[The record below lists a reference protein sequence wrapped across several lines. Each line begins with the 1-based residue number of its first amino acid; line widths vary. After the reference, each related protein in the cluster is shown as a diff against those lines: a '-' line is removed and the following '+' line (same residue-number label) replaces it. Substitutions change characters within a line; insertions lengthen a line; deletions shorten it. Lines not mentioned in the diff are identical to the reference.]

1 MEEKRL
7 RSGFTTGAC
16 ATAAARA
23 AAVFLLSGTL
33 PERVEVILPEGQH
46 AVWKSEYENE
56 EPCRGYLRVQKDA
69 GDDPDVT
76 HGSWV
81 YARVTILTEAEL
93 EKKRQT
99 GSGYWLEE
107 YPEVYLDG
115 GIGIGIVTKPGLSC
129 PVGHYAINPV
139 PRKMILSAV
148 EEERDRLG
156 FRGCLGIQIAIPSGV
171 ELAKKTFNPKL
182 GIQGGISVLGTM
194 GIVKPMSE
202 EALLATIRLDI
213 HMKTVAN
220 EKILLMAPGNYG
232 ETFLRE
238 AMGIPMGEA
247 VLCSNFV
254 ADSMQMLREENVREL
269 LFVSHIG
276 KLIKV
281 SAGIPN
287 THSKYGDG
295 RMEEMARL
303 TALRLGERAKQE
315 EQVKQEQ
322 KAELE
327 ERERQ
332 KDQKSQEDQ
341 EGQKRQGEPEENRA
355 LLEQILASNTTDE
368 ALEHMNQARAGLAE
382 QILMDSAESAKAHL
396 ERWAGGNLHA
406 EVVTFSSAL
415 GITGKS
421 RGADA
426 MFERWQS
433 QNVET

>member
-23 AAVFLLSGTL
+23 AAVFLLRGTL
-33 PERVEVILPEGQH
+33 PERVEVILPEGQS
-46 AVWKSEYENE
+46 AVWKPEYESE
-56 EPCRGYLRVQKDA
+56 QPCQGYLRVQKDA

-81 YARVTILTEAEL
+81 YARVTILTEVEL
-93 EKKRQT
+93 ETKRQT

-115 GIGIGIVTKPGLSC
+115 GIGIGIATKPGLSC

-148 EEERDRLG
+148 DAERDRLG

-182 GIQGGISVLGTM
+182 GIQGGISVLGTT

-220 EKILLMAPGNYG
+220 ENVLLMAPGNYG

-238 AMGIPMGEA
+238 AMGIPVGEA

-287 THSKYGDG
+287 THSKYGDR

-303 TALRLGERAKQE
+303 TALRLGEQEKQE
-315 EQVKQEQ
+315 EQ
-322 KAELE
+322 
-327 ERERQ
+327 
-332 KDQKSQEDQ
+332 
-341 EGQKRQGEPEENRA
+341 ENQD
-355 LLEQILASNTTDE
+355 LLDRILGANTTDE
-368 ALEHMNQARAGLAE
+368 ALEHMNQARVGLAE
-382 QILMDSAESAKAHL
+382 QILTDSAESAKIHL
-396 ERWAGGNLHA
+396 ERWAGGTLHV

-421 RGADA
+421 SGADA
-426 MFERWQS
+426 MFRKWKIQNPQS
-433 QNVET
+433 

>member
-23 AAVFLLSGTL
+23 AAVFLLRGTL
-33 PERVEVILPEGQH
+33 PERVEVILPEGQS
-46 AVWKSEYENE
+46 AVWKPEYESE
-56 EPCRGYLRVQKDA
+56 QPCQGYLRVQKDA

-93 EKKRQT
+93 ETKRQT

-115 GIGIGIVTKPGLSC
+115 GIGIGIATKPGLSC

-148 EEERDRLG
+148 DAERDRLG

-182 GIQGGISVLGTM
+182 GIQGGISVLGTT

-220 EKILLMAPGNYG
+220 ENVLLMAPGNYG

-254 ADSMQMLREENVREL
+254 ADSMQMLREENVSEL

-287 THSKYGDG
+287 THSKYGDR

-303 TALRLGERAKQE
+303 TALRLGEQEKQE
-315 EQVKQEQ
+315 EQ
-322 KAELE
+322 
-327 ERERQ
+327 
-332 KDQKSQEDQ
+332 
-341 EGQKRQGEPEENRA
+341 ENQD
-355 LLEQILASNTTDE
+355 LLDRILGANTTDE
-368 ALEHMNQARAGLAE
+368 ALEHMNQARVGLAE
-382 QILMDSAESAKAHL
+382 QILTDSAESAKIHL
-396 ERWAGGNLHA
+396 ERWAGGTLHA

-421 RGADA
+421 SGADA
-426 MFERWQS
+426 MFRKWKIQKPQS
-433 QNVET
+433 

>member
-23 AAVFLLSGTL
+23 AAVFLLRGTL
-33 PERVEVILPEGQH
+33 PERVEVILPEGQS
-46 AVWKSEYENE
+46 AVWKPEYESE
-56 EPCRGYLRVQKDA
+56 EPCQGYLRVQKDA

-81 YARVTILTEAEL
+81 YACVTILTEAEL
-93 EKKRQT
+93 ETKRQT

-115 GIGIGIVTKPGLSC
+115 GIGIGIATKPGLSC

-148 EEERDRLG
+148 DAERDRLG

-182 GIQGGISVLGTM
+182 GIQGGISVLGTT

-220 EKILLMAPGNYG
+220 ENVLLMAPGNYG

-281 SAGIPN
+281 SAGIPD
-287 THSKYGDG
+287 THSKYGDR

-303 TALRLGERAKQE
+303 TALRLGEQEKQE
-315 EQVKQEQ
+315 EQ
-322 KAELE
+322 
-327 ERERQ
+327 
-332 KDQKSQEDQ
+332 
-341 EGQKRQGEPEENRA
+341 ENQD
-355 LLEQILASNTTDE
+355 LLDRILGSNTTDE
-368 ALEHMNQARAGLAE
+368 ALEHMNQARVGLAE
-382 QILMDSAESAKAHL
+382 QILTDSAESAKIHL
-396 ERWAGGNLHA
+396 ERWAGGTLHA

-421 RGADA
+421 SGADA
-426 MFERWQS
+426 MFRKWKIQKPQS
-433 QNVET
+433 

>member
-23 AAVFLLSGTL
+23 AAVFLLRGTL
-33 PERVEVILPEGQH
+33 PERVEVILPEGQS
-46 AVWKSEYENE
+46 AVWKPEYESE
-56 EPCRGYLRVQKDA
+56 QPCQGYLRVQKDA

-93 EKKRQT
+93 ETKRHT

-115 GIGIGIVTKPGLSC
+115 GIGIGIATKPGLSC

-148 EEERDRLG
+148 DAERDRLG
-156 FRGCLGIQIAIPSGV
+156 FRGYLGIQIAIPSGV

-182 GIQGGISVLGTM
+182 GIQGGISVLGTT

-220 EKILLMAPGNYG
+220 ENVLLMAPGNYG

-238 AMGIPMGEA
+238 AMGIPVGEA

-287 THSKYGDG
+287 THSKYGDR

-303 TALRLGERAKQE
+303 TALRLGEQEKQE
-315 EQVKQEQ
+315 EQ
-322 KAELE
+322 
-327 ERERQ
+327 
-332 KDQKSQEDQ
+332 
-341 EGQKRQGEPEENRA
+341 ENQD
-355 LLEQILASNTTDE
+355 LLDRILGANTTDE
-368 ALEHMNQARAGLAE
+368 ALEHMNQARVGLAE
-382 QILMDSAESAKAHL
+382 QILTDSAESAKIHL
-396 ERWAGGNLHA
+396 ERWAGGTLHV

-421 RGADA
+421 SGADA
-426 MFERWQS
+426 MFRKWKIQNPQS
-433 QNVET
+433 

>member
-23 AAVFLLSGTL
+23 AAVFLLRGTL
-33 PERVEVILPEGQH
+33 PERVEVILPEGQS
-46 AVWKSEYENE
+46 AVWKPEYESE
-56 EPCRGYLRVQKDA
+56 QPCQGYLRVQKDA

-93 EKKRQT
+93 ETKRQT

-115 GIGIGIVTKPGLSC
+115 GIGIGIATKPGLSC

-148 EEERDRLG
+148 DAERDRLG
-156 FRGCLGIQIAIPSGV
+156 FRGYLGIQIAIPSGV

-182 GIQGGISVLGTM
+182 GIQGGISVLGTT

-220 EKILLMAPGNYG
+220 ENVLLMAPGNYG

-238 AMGIPMGEA
+238 AMGIPVGEA

-287 THSKYGDG
+287 THSKYGDR

-303 TALRLGERAKQE
+303 TALRLGEQEKQE
-315 EQVKQEQ
+315 EQ
-322 KAELE
+322 
-327 ERERQ
+327 
-332 KDQKSQEDQ
+332 
-341 EGQKRQGEPEENRA
+341 ENQD
-355 LLEQILASNTTDE
+355 LLDRILGANTTDE
-368 ALEHMNQARAGLAE
+368 ALEHMNQARVGLAE
-382 QILMDSAESAKAHL
+382 QILTDSAESAKIHL
-396 ERWAGGNLHA
+396 ERWAGGTLHV

-421 RGADA
+421 SGADA
-426 MFERWQS
+426 MFRKWKIQNPQS
-433 QNVET
+433 

>member
-23 AAVFLLSGTL
+23 AAVFLLRGTL
-33 PERVEVILPEGQH
+33 PERVEVILPEGQS
-46 AVWKSEYENE
+46 AVWKPEYESE
-56 EPCRGYLRVQKDA
+56 EPCQGYLRVQKDA

-81 YARVTILTEAEL
+81 YACVTILTEAEL
-93 EKKRQT
+93 ETKRQT

-115 GIGIGIVTKPGLSC
+115 GIGIGIATKPGLSC

-148 EEERDRLG
+148 DAERDRLG

-182 GIQGGISVLGTM
+182 GIQGGISVLGTT

-220 EKILLMAPGNYG
+220 ENVLLMAPGNYG

-287 THSKYGDG
+287 THSKYGDR

-303 TALRLGERAKQE
+303 TALRLGEQEKQE
-315 EQVKQEQ
+315 EQ
-322 KAELE
+322 
-327 ERERQ
+327 
-332 KDQKSQEDQ
+332 
-341 EGQKRQGEPEENRA
+341 ENQD
-355 LLEQILASNTTDE
+355 LLDRILGSNTTDE
-368 ALEHMNQARAGLAE
+368 ALEHMNQARVGLAE
-382 QILMDSAESAKAHL
+382 QILTDSAESAKIHL
-396 ERWAGGNLHA
+396 ERWAGGTLHA

-421 RGADA
+421 SGADA
-426 MFERWQS
+426 MFRKWKIQKPQS
-433 QNVET
+433 

>member
-16 ATAAARA
+16 ATAAAKA
-23 AAVFLLSGTL
+23 AVVFLLSGKL
-33 PERVEVILPEGQH
+33 PEQVEIRLPEGQR
-46 AVWKSEYENE
+46 AAWKPEYQNE
-56 EPCRGYLRVQKDA
+56 GVCRGFVRVQKDA

-81 YARVTILTEAEL
+81 YARAEIFTENQL
-93 EKKRQT
+93 EKARKT
-99 GSGYWLEE
+99 GRGYWLEE
-107 YPEVYLDG
+107 YPELYLDG
-115 GIGIGIVTKPGLSC
+115 GIGIGIATKPGLSC

-139 PRKMILSAV
+139 PRKMILSTAG
-148 EEERDRLG
+148 EECDHRA
-156 FRGCLGIQIAIPSGV
+156 FRGCVKIQIAIPSGV
-171 ELAKKTFNPKL
+171 ELAQKTFNPKL
-182 GIQGGISVLGTM
+182 GIQGGISVLGTT

-213 HMKTVAN
+213 HMKIV
-220 EKILLMAPGNYG
+220 EKKKILLMAPGNYG

-254 ADSMQMLREENVREL
+254 ADSMKMLREEKVRDL
-269 LFVSHIG
+269 FFVSHIG

-303 TALRLGERAKQE
+303 TREHFDREMEHTADPMTGPMSLTT
-315 EQVKQEQ
+315 EQIE
-322 KAELE
+322 
-327 ERERQ
+327 
-332 KDQKSQEDQ
+332 
-341 EGQKRQGEPEENRA
+341 A
-355 LLEQILASNTTDE
+355 LLADILASNTTDE
-368 ALEHMNQARAGLAE
+368 ALEYLNGAESGLAE
-382 QILMDSAESAKAHL
+382 QVLAATAESAKVHL
-396 ERWAGGNLHA
+396 EDWAGGTIHA

-415 GITGKS
+415 GITGES
-421 RGADA
+421 RGAKA
-426 MFERWQS
+426 MFEKMRQADGLLVS
-433 QNVET
+433 EQ

>member
-23 AAVFLLSGTL
+23 AAVFLLRGTL
-33 PERVEVILPEGQH
+33 PERVEVILPEGQS
-46 AVWKSEYENE
+46 AVWKPEYESE
-56 EPCRGYLRVQKDA
+56 EPCQGYLRVQKDA

-81 YARVTILTEAEL
+81 YACVTILTEAEL
-93 EKKRQT
+93 ETKRQT

-148 EEERDRLG
+148 DAERDRLG

-182 GIQGGISVLGTM
+182 GIQGGISVLGTT

-220 EKILLMAPGNYG
+220 ENVLLMAPGNYG

-281 SAGIPN
+281 SAGIPD
-287 THSKYGDG
+287 THSKYGDR

-303 TALRLGERAKQE
+303 TALRLGEQEKQE
-315 EQVKQEQ
+315 EQ
-322 KAELE
+322 
-327 ERERQ
+327 
-332 KDQKSQEDQ
+332 
-341 EGQKRQGEPEENRA
+341 ENQD
-355 LLEQILASNTTDE
+355 LLDRILGSNTTDE
-368 ALEHMNQARAGLAE
+368 ALEHMNQARVGLAE
-382 QILMDSAESAKAHL
+382 QILTDSAESAKIHL
-396 ERWAGGNLHA
+396 ERWAGGTLHA

-421 RGADA
+421 SGADA
-426 MFERWQS
+426 MFRKWKIQKP
-433 QNVET
+433 

>member
-23 AAVFLLSGTL
+23 AAVFLLRGTL
-33 PERVEVILPEGQH
+33 PERVEVILPEGQS
-46 AVWKSEYENE
+46 AVWKPEYESE
-56 EPCRGYLRVQKDA
+56 EPCQGYLRVQKDA

-81 YARVTILTEAEL
+81 YACVTILTEAEL
-93 EKKRQT
+93 ETKRQT

-115 GIGIGIVTKPGLSC
+115 GIGIGIATKPGLSC

-148 EEERDRLG
+148 DAERDRLG

-182 GIQGGISVLGTM
+182 GIQGGISVLGTT

-220 EKILLMAPGNYG
+220 ENVLLMAPGNYG

-281 SAGIPN
+281 SAGIPD
-287 THSKYGDG
+287 THSKYGDR

-303 TALRLGERAKQE
+303 TALRLGEQEKQE
-315 EQVKQEQ
+315 EQ
-322 KAELE
+322 
-327 ERERQ
+327 
-332 KDQKSQEDQ
+332 
-341 EGQKRQGEPEENRA
+341 ENQD
-355 LLEQILASNTTDE
+355 LLDRILGSNTTDE
-368 ALEHMNQARAGLAE
+368 ALEHMNQARVGLAE
-382 QILMDSAESAKAHL
+382 QILTDSAESAKIHL
-396 ERWAGGNLHA
+396 ERWAGGTLHA

-421 RGADA
+421 SGADA
-426 MFERWQS
+426 MFRKWKIQKP
-433 QNVET
+433 

>member
-23 AAVFLLSGTL
+23 AAVFLLRGTL
-33 PERVEVILPEGQH
+33 PERVEVILPEGQS
-46 AVWKSEYENE
+46 AVWKPEYESE
-56 EPCRGYLRVQKDA
+56 EPCQGYLRVQKDA

-81 YARVTILTEAEL
+81 YACVTILTEAEL
-93 EKKRQT
+93 ETKRQT

-115 GIGIGIVTKPGLSC
+115 GIGIGIATKPGLSC

-148 EEERDRLG
+148 DAERDRLG

-182 GIQGGISVLGTM
+182 GIQGGISVLGTT

-220 EKILLMAPGNYG
+220 ENVLLMAPGNYG

-287 THSKYGDG
+287 THSKYGDR

-303 TALRLGERAKQE
+303 TALRLGEQEKQE
-315 EQVKQEQ
+315 EQ
-322 KAELE
+322 
-327 ERERQ
+327 
-332 KDQKSQEDQ
+332 
-341 EGQKRQGEPEENRA
+341 ENQD
-355 LLEQILASNTTDE
+355 LLDRILGSNTTDE
-368 ALEHMNQARAGLAE
+368 ALEHMNQARVGLAE
-382 QILMDSAESAKAHL
+382 QILTDSAESAKIHL
-396 ERWAGGNLHA
+396 ERWAGGTLHA
-406 EVVTFSSAL
+406 EVITFSSAL

-421 RGADA
+421 SGADA
-426 MFERWQS
+426 MFRKWKIQKPQS
-433 QNVET
+433 

>member
-23 AAVFLLSGTL
+23 AAVFLLRGTL
-33 PERVEVILPEGQH
+33 PERVEVILPEGQS
-46 AVWKSEYENE
+46 AVWKPEYESE
-56 EPCRGYLRVQKDA
+56 QPCQGYLRVQKDA

-93 EKKRQT
+93 ETKRQT

-115 GIGIGIVTKPGLSC
+115 GIGIGIATKQGLSC

-148 EEERDRLG
+148 DAERDRLG

-182 GIQGGISVLGTM
+182 GIQGGISVLGTT

-220 EKILLMAPGNYG
+220 ENVLLMAPGNYG

-287 THSKYGDG
+287 THSKYGDR
-295 RMEEMARL
+295 RMEEMERL
-303 TALRLGERAKQE
+303 TALRLGEQEKQE
-315 EQVKQEQ
+315 EQ
-322 KAELE
+322 
-327 ERERQ
+327 
-332 KDQKSQEDQ
+332 
-341 EGQKRQGEPEENRA
+341 ENQD
-355 LLEQILASNTTDE
+355 LLDRILGSNTTDE
-368 ALEHMNQARAGLAE
+368 ALEHMNQARVGLAE
-382 QILMDSAESAKAHL
+382 QILTDSAESAKIHL
-396 ERWAGGNLHA
+396 ERWAGGTLHA

-421 RGADA
+421 SGADA
-426 MFERWQS
+426 MFRKWKIQKPQS
-433 QNVET
+433 

>member
-23 AAVFLLSGTL
+23 AAVFLLRGTL
-33 PERVEVILPEGQH
+33 PERVEVILPEGQS
-46 AVWKSEYENE
+46 AVWKPEYESE
-56 EPCRGYLRVQKDA
+56 EPCQGYLRVQKDA

-81 YARVTILTEAEL
+81 YACVTILTEAEL
-93 EKKRQT
+93 ETKRQT

-115 GIGIGIVTKPGLSC
+115 GIGIGIATKPGLSC

-148 EEERDRLG
+148 DEERDRLG

-182 GIQGGISVLGTM
+182 GIQGGISVLGTT

-220 EKILLMAPGNYG
+220 ENVLLMAPGNYG

-281 SAGIPN
+281 SAGIPD
-287 THSKYGDG
+287 THSKYGDR

-303 TALRLGERAKQE
+303 TALRLGEQEKQE
-315 EQVKQEQ
+315 EQ
-322 KAELE
+322 
-327 ERERQ
+327 
-332 KDQKSQEDQ
+332 
-341 EGQKRQGEPEENRA
+341 ENQD
-355 LLEQILASNTTDE
+355 LLDRILGSNTTDE
-368 ALEHMNQARAGLAE
+368 ALEHMNQVRVGLAE
-382 QILMDSAESAKAHL
+382 QILTDSAESAKIHL
-396 ERWAGGNLHA
+396 ERWAGGTLHA

-421 RGADA
+421 SGADA
-426 MFERWQS
+426 MFRKWKIQKPQS
-433 QNVET
+433 

>member
-23 AAVFLLSGTL
+23 AAVFLLRGTL
-33 PERVEVILPEGQH
+33 PERVEVILPEGQS
-46 AVWKSEYENE
+46 AVWKPEYESE
-56 EPCRGYLRVQKDA
+56 QPCQGYLRVQKDA

-93 EKKRQT
+93 ETKRQT

-115 GIGIGIVTKPGLSC
+115 GIGIGIATKPGLSC

-148 EEERDRLG
+148 DAERDRLG

-182 GIQGGISVLGTM
+182 GIQGGISVLGTT

-220 EKILLMAPGNYG
+220 ENVLLMAPGNYG

-287 THSKYGDG
+287 THSKYGDR

-303 TALRLGERAKQE
+303 TALRLGEQEKQE
-315 EQVKQEQ
+315 EQ
-322 KAELE
+322 
-327 ERERQ
+327 
-332 KDQKSQEDQ
+332 
-341 EGQKRQGEPEENRA
+341 ENQD
-355 LLEQILASNTTDE
+355 LLDRILGSNTTDE
-368 ALEHMNQARAGLAE
+368 ALEHMNQARVGLAE
-382 QILMDSAESAKAHL
+382 QILTDSAESAKIHL
-396 ERWAGGNLHA
+396 ERWVGGTLHA

-421 RGADA
+421 SGADA
-426 MFERWQS
+426 MFRKWKIQKPQS
-433 QNVET
+433 

>member
-23 AAVFLLSGTL
+23 AAVFLLRGTL
-33 PERVEVILPEGQH
+33 PERVEVILPEGQS
-46 AVWKSEYENE
+46 AVWKPEYESE
-56 EPCRGYLRVQKDA
+56 EPCQGYLRVQKDA

-81 YARVTILTEAEL
+81 YACVTILTEAEL
-93 EKKRQT
+93 ETKRQT

-115 GIGIGIVTKPGLSC
+115 GIGIGIATKPGLSC

-148 EEERDRLG
+148 DAERDRLG

-182 GIQGGISVLGTM
+182 GIQGGISVLGTT

-220 EKILLMAPGNYG
+220 ENVLLMAPGNYG

-287 THSKYGDG
+287 THSKYGDR

-303 TALRLGERAKQE
+303 TALRLGEQEKQE
-315 EQVKQEQ
+315 EQ
-322 KAELE
+322 
-327 ERERQ
+327 
-332 KDQKSQEDQ
+332 
-341 EGQKRQGEPEENRA
+341 ENQD
-355 LLEQILASNTTDE
+355 LLDRILGSNTTDE
-368 ALEHMNQARAGLAE
+368 ALEHMNQARVGLAE
-382 QILMDSAESAKAHL
+382 QILTDSAESAKIHL
-396 ERWAGGNLHA
+396 ERWAGGTLHA

-421 RGADA
+421 SGADA
-426 MFERWQS
+426 MFRKRKIQKPQS
-433 QNVET
+433 

>member
-23 AAVFLLSGTL
+23 AAVFLLRGTL
-33 PERVEVILPEGQH
+33 PERVEVILPEGQS
-46 AVWKSEYENE
+46 AVWKPEYESE
-56 EPCRGYLRVQKDA
+56 QPCQGYLRVQKDA

-93 EKKRQT
+93 ETKRQT

-115 GIGIGIVTKPGLSC
+115 GIGIGIATKPGLSC

-148 EEERDRLG
+148 DAERDRLG

-182 GIQGGISVLGTM
+182 GIQGGISVLGTT

-220 EKILLMAPGNYG
+220 ENVLLMAPGNYG

-238 AMGIPMGEA
+238 AMGIPVGEA

-287 THSKYGDG
+287 THSKYGDR

-303 TALRLGERAKQE
+303 TALRLGEQEKQE
-315 EQVKQEQ
+315 EQ
-322 KAELE
+322 
-327 ERERQ
+327 
-332 KDQKSQEDQ
+332 
-341 EGQKRQGEPEENRA
+341 ENQD
-355 LLEQILASNTTDE
+355 LLDRILGANTTDE
-368 ALEHMNQARAGLAE
+368 ALEHMNQARVGLAE
-382 QILMDSAESAKAHL
+382 QILTDSAESAKIHL
-396 ERWAGGNLHA
+396 ERWAGGTLHV

-421 RGADA
+421 SGADA
-426 MFERWQS
+426 MFRKWKIQNPQS
-433 QNVET
+433 

>member
-23 AAVFLLSGTL
+23 AAVFLLRGTL
-33 PERVEVILPEGQH
+33 PERVEVILPEGQS
-46 AVWKSEYENE
+46 AVWKPEYESE
-56 EPCRGYLRVQKDA
+56 EPCQGYLRVQKDA

-81 YARVTILTEAEL
+81 YACVTILTEAEL
-93 EKKRQT
+93 ETKRQT

-148 EEERDRLG
+148 DAERDRLG

-182 GIQGGISVLGTM
+182 GIQGGISVLGTT

-220 EKILLMAPGNYG
+220 ENVLLMAPGNYG

-281 SAGIPN
+281 SAGIPD
-287 THSKYGDG
+287 THSKYGDR

-303 TALRLGERAKQE
+303 TALRLGEQEKQE
-315 EQVKQEQ
+315 EQ
-322 KAELE
+322 
-327 ERERQ
+327 
-332 KDQKSQEDQ
+332 
-341 EGQKRQGEPEENRA
+341 ENQD
-355 LLEQILASNTTDE
+355 LLDRILGSNTTDE
-368 ALEHMNQARAGLAE
+368 ALEHMNQARVGLAE
-382 QILMDSAESAKAHL
+382 QILTDSAESAKIHL
-396 ERWAGGNLHA
+396 ERWAGGTLHA

-421 RGADA
+421 SGADA
-426 MFERWQS
+426 MFRKWKIQKPQS
-433 QNVET
+433 

>member
-23 AAVFLLSGTL
+23 AAVFLLRGTL
-33 PERVEVILPEGQH
+33 PERVEVILPEGQS
-46 AVWKSEYENE
+46 AVWKPEYESE
-56 EPCRGYLRVQKDA
+56 EPCQGYLRVQKDA

-81 YARVTILTEAEL
+81 YACVTILTEAEL
-93 EKKRQT
+93 ETKRQT

-115 GIGIGIVTKPGLSC
+115 GIGIGIATKPGLSC

-148 EEERDRLG
+148 DAERDRLG

-182 GIQGGISVLGTM
+182 GIQGGISVLGTT

-220 EKILLMAPGNYG
+220 ENVLLMAPGNYG

-281 SAGIPN
+281 SAGIPD
-287 THSKYGDG
+287 THSKYGDR

-303 TALRLGERAKQE
+303 TALRLGEQEKQE
-315 EQVKQEQ
+315 EQ
-322 KAELE
+322 
-327 ERERQ
+327 
-332 KDQKSQEDQ
+332 
-341 EGQKRQGEPEENRA
+341 EN
-355 LLEQILASNTTDE
+355 QDILDRILGSNTTDE
-368 ALEHMNQARAGLAE
+368 ALEHMNQARVGLAE
-382 QILMDSAESAKAHL
+382 QILTDSAESAKIHL
-396 ERWAGGNLHA
+396 ERWAGGTLHA

-421 RGADA
+421 SGADA
-426 MFERWQS
+426 MFRKWKIQKPQS
-433 QNVET
+433 

>member
-23 AAVFLLSGTL
+23 AAVFLLRGTL
-33 PERVEVILPEGQH
+33 PERVEVILPEGQS
-46 AVWKSEYENE
+46 AVWKPEYESE
-56 EPCRGYLRVQKDA
+56 QPCQGYLRVQKDA

-93 EKKRQT
+93 ETKRQT

-115 GIGIGIVTKPGLSC
+115 GIGIGIATKPGLSC

-148 EEERDRLG
+148 DAERDRLG
-156 FRGCLGIQIAIPSGV
+156 FRGYLGIQIAIPSGV

-182 GIQGGISVLGTM
+182 GIQGGISVLGTT

-220 EKILLMAPGNYG
+220 ENVLLMAPGNYG

-287 THSKYGDG
+287 THSKYGDR

-303 TALRLGERAKQE
+303 TALRLGEQEKQE
-315 EQVKQEQ
+315 EQ
-322 KAELE
+322 
-327 ERERQ
+327 
-332 KDQKSQEDQ
+332 
-341 EGQKRQGEPEENRA
+341 ENQD
-355 LLEQILASNTTDE
+355 LLDRILGANTTDE
-368 ALEHMNQARAGLAE
+368 ALEHMNQARVGLAE
-382 QILMDSAESAKAHL
+382 QILTDSAESAKIHL
-396 ERWAGGNLHA
+396 ERWAGGTLHV

-421 RGADA
+421 SGADA
-426 MFERWQS
+426 MFRKWKIQKPQS
-433 QNVET
+433 

>member
-23 AAVFLLSGTL
+23 AAVFLLRGTL
-33 PERVEVILPEGQH
+33 PERVEVILPEGQS
-46 AVWKSEYENE
+46 AVWKPEYESE
-56 EPCRGYLRVQKDA
+56 EPCQGYLRVRKDA

-93 EKKRQT
+93 ETKRQT

-107 YPEVYLDG
+107 YPEVYLHG
-115 GIGIGIVTKPGLSC
+115 GIGIGIATKPGLSC

-139 PRKMILSAV
+139 PRRMILSAV
-148 EEERDRLG
+148 DAERDRLG

-182 GIQGGISVLGTM
+182 GIQGGISVLGTT

-220 EKILLMAPGNYG
+220 ENVLLMAPGNYG

-238 AMGIPMGEA
+238 TMGIPVGEA

-287 THSKYGDG
+287 THSKYGDR

-303 TALRLGERAKQE
+303 TALRLGEQEKQE
-315 EQVKQEQ
+315 EQ
-322 KAELE
+322 
-327 ERERQ
+327 
-332 KDQKSQEDQ
+332 
-341 EGQKRQGEPEENRA
+341 ENQD
-355 LLEQILASNTTDE
+355 LLDRILGSNTTDE
-368 ALEHMNQARAGLAE
+368 ALEHMNQARVGLAE
-382 QILMDSAESAKAHL
+382 QILTDSAESAKIHL
-396 ERWAGGNLHA
+396 ERWAGGTLHS
-406 EVVTFSSAL
+406 EVITFSSAL

-421 RGADA
+421 SGADA
-426 MFERWQS
+426 MFRKWKIQKPQS
-433 QNVET
+433 

>member
-23 AAVFLLSGTL
+23 AAVFLLRGTL
-33 PERVEVILPEGQH
+33 PERVEVILPEGQS
-46 AVWKSEYENE
+46 AVWKPEYESE
-56 EPCRGYLRVQKDA
+56 QPCQGYLRVQKDA

-93 EKKRQT
+93 ETKRQT

-115 GIGIGIVTKPGLSC
+115 GIGIGIATKPGLSC

-148 EEERDRLG
+148 DAERDRLG
-156 FRGCLGIQIAIPSGV
+156 FRGYLGIQIAIPSGV

-182 GIQGGISVLGTM
+182 GIQGGISVLGTT

-220 EKILLMAPGNYG
+220 ENVLLMAPGNYG

-238 AMGIPMGEA
+238 AMGIPVGEA

-287 THSKYGDG
+287 THSKYGDR

-303 TALRLGERAKQE
+303 TALRLGEQEKQE
-315 EQVKQEQ
+315 EQ
-322 KAELE
+322 
-327 ERERQ
+327 
-332 KDQKSQEDQ
+332 
-341 EGQKRQGEPEENRA
+341 ENQD
-355 LLEQILASNTTDE
+355 LLDRILGANTTDE
-368 ALEHMNQARAGLAE
+368 ALEHMNQARVGLAE
-382 QILMDSAESAKAHL
+382 QILTDSAESAKIHL
-396 ERWAGGNLHA
+396 ERWAGGTLHV

-421 RGADA
+421 SGADA
-426 MFERWQS
+426 MFRKWKIQKPQS
-433 QNVET
+433 

>member
-23 AAVFLLSGTL
+23 AAVFLLRGTL
-33 PERVEVILPEGQH
+33 PERVEVILPEGQS
-46 AVWKSEYENE
+46 AVWKPEYESE
-56 EPCRGYLRVQKDA
+56 EPCQGYLRVQKDA
-69 GDDPDVT
+69 GDDPDAT

-81 YARVTILTEAEL
+81 YACVTILTEAEL
-93 EKKRQT
+93 ETKRQT

-115 GIGIGIVTKPGLSC
+115 GIGIGIATKPGLSC

-148 EEERDRLG
+148 DAERDRLG

-182 GIQGGISVLGTM
+182 GIQGGISVLGTT

-220 EKILLMAPGNYG
+220 ENVLLMAPGNYG

-281 SAGIPN
+281 SAGIPD
-287 THSKYGDG
+287 THSKYGDR

-303 TALRLGERAKQE
+303 TALRLGEQEKQE
-315 EQVKQEQ
+315 EQ
-322 KAELE
+322 
-327 ERERQ
+327 
-332 KDQKSQEDQ
+332 
-341 EGQKRQGEPEENRA
+341 ENQD
-355 LLEQILASNTTDE
+355 LLDRILGSNTTDE
-368 ALEHMNQARAGLAE
+368 ALEHMNQARVGLAE
-382 QILMDSAESAKAHL
+382 QILTDSAESAKIHL
-396 ERWAGGNLHA
+396 ERWAGGTLHA

-421 RGADA
+421 SGADA
-426 MFERWQS
+426 MFRKWKIQKPQS
-433 QNVET
+433 

>member
-23 AAVFLLSGTL
+23 AAVFLLRGTL
-33 PERVEVILPEGQH
+33 PERVEVILPEGQS
-46 AVWKSEYENE
+46 AVWKPEYESE
-56 EPCRGYLRVQKDA
+56 EPCQGYLRVQKDA

-81 YARVTILTEAEL
+81 YACVTILTEAEL
-93 EKKRQT
+93 ETKRQT

-148 EEERDRLG
+148 DAERDRLG

-182 GIQGGISVLGTM
+182 GIQGGISVLGTT

-220 EKILLMAPGNYG
+220 EDVLLMAPGNYG

-281 SAGIPN
+281 SAGIPD
-287 THSKYGDG
+287 THSKYGDR

-303 TALRLGERAKQE
+303 TALRLGEQEKQE
-315 EQVKQEQ
+315 EQ
-322 KAELE
+322 
-327 ERERQ
+327 
-332 KDQKSQEDQ
+332 
-341 EGQKRQGEPEENRA
+341 ENQD
-355 LLEQILASNTTDE
+355 LLDRILGSNTTDE
-368 ALEHMNQARAGLAE
+368 ALEHMNQARVGLAE
-382 QILMDSAESAKAHL
+382 QILTDSAESAKIHL
-396 ERWAGGNLHA
+396 ERWAGGTLHA

-421 RGADA
+421 SGADA
-426 MFERWQS
+426 MFRKWKIQKPQS
-433 QNVET
+433 

>member
-23 AAVFLLSGTL
+23 AAVFLLRGTL
-33 PERVEVILPEGQH
+33 PERVEVILPEGQS
-46 AVWKSEYENE
+46 AVWKPEYESE
-56 EPCRGYLRVQKDA
+56 QPCQGYLRVQKDA

-93 EKKRQT
+93 ETKRHT

-115 GIGIGIVTKPGLSC
+115 GIGIGIATKPGLSC

-148 EEERDRLG
+148 DAERDRLG

-182 GIQGGISVLGTM
+182 GIQGGISVLGTT

-220 EKILLMAPGNYG
+220 ENVLLMAPGNYG

-238 AMGIPMGEA
+238 AMGIPVGEA

-287 THSKYGDG
+287 THSKYGDR

-303 TALRLGERAKQE
+303 TALRLGEQEKQE
-315 EQVKQEQ
+315 EQ
-322 KAELE
+322 
-327 ERERQ
+327 
-332 KDQKSQEDQ
+332 
-341 EGQKRQGEPEENRA
+341 ENQD
-355 LLEQILASNTTDE
+355 LLDRILGANTTDE
-368 ALEHMNQARAGLAE
+368 ALEHMNQARVGLAE
-382 QILMDSAESAKAHL
+382 QILTDSAESAKIHL
-396 ERWAGGNLHA
+396 ERWAGGTLHV

-421 RGADA
+421 SGADA
-426 MFERWQS
+426 MFRKWKIQNPQS
-433 QNVET
+433 

>member
-23 AAVFLLSGTL
+23 AAVFLLRGIL
-33 PERVEVILPEGQH
+33 PERVEVILPEGQS
-46 AVWKSEYENE
+46 AVWKPEYESE
-56 EPCRGYLRVQKDA
+56 EPCQGYLRVRKDA

-93 EKKRQT
+93 ETKRQT

-115 GIGIGIVTKPGLSC
+115 GIGIGIATKPGLSC

-148 EEERDRLG
+148 DAERDRLG

-182 GIQGGISVLGTM
+182 GIQGGISVLGTT

-220 EKILLMAPGNYG
+220 ENVLLMAPGNYG

-238 AMGIPMGEA
+238 AMGIPVGEA

-287 THSKYGDG
+287 THSKYGDR

-303 TALRLGERAKQE
+303 TALRLGEQEKQE
-315 EQVKQEQ
+315 EQ
-322 KAELE
+322 
-327 ERERQ
+327 
-332 KDQKSQEDQ
+332 
-341 EGQKRQGEPEENRA
+341 ENQD
-355 LLEQILASNTTDE
+355 LLDRILGSNTTDE
-368 ALEHMNQARAGLAE
+368 ALEHMNQARVGLAE
-382 QILMDSAESAKAHL
+382 QILTDSAESAKIHL
-396 ERWAGGNLHA
+396 ERWAGGTLHA

-421 RGADA
+421 SGADA
-426 MFERWQS
+426 MFRKWKIQKPQS
-433 QNVET
+433 

>member
-23 AAVFLLSGTL
+23 AAVFLLRGTL
-33 PERVEVILPEGQH
+33 PERVEVILPEGQS
-46 AVWKSEYENE
+46 AVWKPEYESE
-56 EPCRGYLRVQKDA
+56 EPCQGYLRVQKDA

-81 YARVTILTEAEL
+81 YACVTILTEAEL
-93 EKKRQT
+93 ETKRQT

-115 GIGIGIVTKPGLSC
+115 GIGIGIATKPGLSC

-148 EEERDRLG
+148 DAERDRLG

-182 GIQGGISVLGTM
+182 GIQGGISVLGTT

-220 EKILLMAPGNYG
+220 ENVLLMAPGNYG

-287 THSKYGDG
+287 THSKYGDR

-303 TALRLGERAKQE
+303 TALRLGEQEKQE
-315 EQVKQEQ
+315 EQ
-322 KAELE
+322 
-327 ERERQ
+327 
-332 KDQKSQEDQ
+332 
-341 EGQKRQGEPEENRA
+341 ENQD
-355 LLEQILASNTTDE
+355 LLDRILGSNTTDE
-368 ALEHMNQARAGLAE
+368 ALEHMNQARVGLAE
-382 QILMDSAESAKAHL
+382 QILTDSAESAKIHL
-396 ERWAGGNLHA
+396 ERWAGGTLHA
-406 EVVTFSSAL
+406 EAVTFSSAL

-421 RGADA
+421 SGADA
-426 MFERWQS
+426 MFRKWKIQKPQS
-433 QNVET
+433 

>member
-23 AAVFLLSGTL
+23 AAVFLLRGTL
-33 PERVEVILPEGQH
+33 PERVEVILPEGQS
-46 AVWKSEYENE
+46 AVWKPEYESE
-56 EPCRGYLRVQKDA
+56 EPCQGYLRVRKDA

-93 EKKRQT
+93 ETKRQT

-115 GIGIGIVTKPGLSC
+115 GIGIGIATKPGLSC

-139 PRKMILSAV
+139 PRRMILSAV
-148 EEERDRLG
+148 DAERDRLG

-182 GIQGGISVLGTM
+182 GIQGGISVLGTT

-220 EKILLMAPGNYG
+220 ENVLLMAPGNYG

-238 AMGIPMGEA
+238 AMGIPVGEA

-287 THSKYGDG
+287 THSKYGDR

-303 TALRLGERAKQE
+303 TALRLGEQEKQE
-315 EQVKQEQ
+315 E
-322 KAELE
+322 
-327 ERERQ
+327 
-332 KDQKSQEDQ
+332 
-341 EGQKRQGEPEENRA
+341 ENQD
-355 LLEQILASNTTDE
+355 LLDRILGSNTTDE
-368 ALEHMNQARAGLAE
+368 ALEHMNQARVGLAE
-382 QILMDSAESAKAHL
+382 QILTDSAESAKIHL
-396 ERWAGGNLHA
+396 ERWAGGTLHA

-421 RGADA
+421 SGADA
-426 MFERWQS
+426 MFRKWKIQKPQS
-433 QNVET
+433 

>member
-23 AAVFLLSGTL
+23 AAVFLLRGTL
-33 PERVEVILPEGQH
+33 PERVEVILPEGQS
-46 AVWKSEYENE
+46 AVWKPEYESE
-56 EPCRGYLRVQKDA
+56 EPCQGYLRVQKDA

-81 YARVTILTEAEL
+81 YACVTILTEAEL
-93 EKKRQT
+93 ETKRQT

-115 GIGIGIVTKPGLSC
+115 GIGIGIATKPGLSC

-148 EEERDRLG
+148 DAERDRLG

-182 GIQGGISVLGTM
+182 GIQGGISVLGTT

-220 EKILLMAPGNYG
+220 ENVLLMAPGNYG

-281 SAGIPN
+281 SAGIPD
-287 THSKYGDG
+287 THSKYGDR

-303 TALRLGERAKQE
+303 TALRLGEQEKQE
-315 EQVKQEQ
+315 EQ
-322 KAELE
+322 
-327 ERERQ
+327 
-332 KDQKSQEDQ
+332 
-341 EGQKRQGEPEENRA
+341 ENQD
-355 LLEQILASNTTDE
+355 LLDRILGSNTTDE
-368 ALEHMNQARAGLAE
+368 ALEHMNQARVGLAE
-382 QILMDSAESAKAHL
+382 QILTDSAESAKIHL
-396 ERWAGGNLHA
+396 ERWAGGTLHA
-406 EVVTFSSAL
+406 EVITFSSAL

-421 RGADA
+421 SGADV
-426 MFERWQS
+426 MFRKWKIQKPQS
-433 QNVET
+433 

>member
-23 AAVFLLSGTL
+23 AAVFLLRGTL
-33 PERVEVILPEGQH
+33 PERVEVILPEGQS
-46 AVWKSEYENE
+46 AVWKPEYESE
-56 EPCRGYLRVQKDA
+56 QPCQGYLRVQKDA

-93 EKKRQT
+93 ETKRQT

-115 GIGIGIVTKPGLSC
+115 GIGIGIATKPGLSC

-148 EEERDRLG
+148 DAERDRLG

-182 GIQGGISVLGTM
+182 GIQGGISVLGTT

-220 EKILLMAPGNYG
+220 ENVLLMAPGNYG

-287 THSKYGDG
+287 THSKYGDR

-303 TALRLGERAKQE
+303 TALRLGEQEKQE
-315 EQVKQEQ
+315 EQ
-322 KAELE
+322 
-327 ERERQ
+327 
-332 KDQKSQEDQ
+332 
-341 EGQKRQGEPEENRA
+341 ENQD
-355 LLEQILASNTTDE
+355 LLDRILGSNTTDE
-368 ALEHMNQARAGLAE
+368 ALEHMNQARVGLAE
-382 QILMDSAESAKAHL
+382 QILTDSAESAKIHL
-396 ERWAGGNLHA
+396 ERWAGGTLHA

-421 RGADA
+421 SGADA
-426 MFERWQS
+426 MFRKWKIQKPQS
-433 QNVET
+433 

>member
-23 AAVFLLSGTL
+23 AAVFLLRGTL
-33 PERVEVILPEGQH
+33 PERVEVILPEGQS
-46 AVWKSEYENE
+46 AVWKPEYESE
-56 EPCRGYLRVQKDA
+56 EPCQGYLRVQKDA

-81 YARVTILTEAEL
+81 YACVTILTEAEL
-93 EKKRQT
+93 ETKRQT

-115 GIGIGIVTKPGLSC
+115 GIGIGIATKPGLSC

-148 EEERDRLG
+148 DAERDRLG

-182 GIQGGISVLGTM
+182 GIQGGISVLGTT

-220 EKILLMAPGNYG
+220 ENVLLMAPGNYG

-287 THSKYGDG
+287 THSKYGDR

-303 TALRLGERAKQE
+303 TALRLGEQEKQE
-315 EQVKQEQ
+315 EQ
-322 KAELE
+322 
-327 ERERQ
+327 
-332 KDQKSQEDQ
+332 
-341 EGQKRQGEPEENRA
+341 ENQD
-355 LLEQILASNTTDE
+355 LLDRILGSNTTDE

-382 QILMDSAESAKAHL
+382 QILTDSAESAKIHL
-396 ERWAGGNLHA
+396 ERWAGGTLHA

-421 RGADA
+421 SGADA
-426 MFERWQS
+426 MFRKWKIQKPQS
-433 QNVET
+433 

>member
-23 AAVFLLSGTL
+23 AAVFLLRGIL
-33 PERVEVILPEGQH
+33 PERVEVILPEGQS
-46 AVWKSEYENE
+46 AVWKPEYESE
-56 EPCRGYLRVQKDA
+56 EPCQGYLRVRKDA

-93 EKKRQT
+93 ETKRQT

-115 GIGIGIVTKPGLSC
+115 GIGIGIATKPGLSC

-139 PRKMILSAV
+139 PRRMILSAV
-148 EEERDRLG
+148 DAERDRLG

-182 GIQGGISVLGTM
+182 GIQGGISVLGTT

-220 EKILLMAPGNYG
+220 ENVLLMAPGNYG

-238 AMGIPMGEA
+238 AMGIPVGEA

-287 THSKYGDG
+287 THSKYGDR

-303 TALRLGERAKQE
+303 TALRLGEQEKQE
-315 EQVKQEQ
+315 EQ
-322 KAELE
+322 
-327 ERERQ
+327 
-332 KDQKSQEDQ
+332 
-341 EGQKRQGEPEENRA
+341 ENQD
-355 LLEQILASNTTDE
+355 LLDRILGSNTTDE
-368 ALEHMNQARAGLAE
+368 ALEHMNQARVGLAE
-382 QILMDSAESAKAHL
+382 QILTDSAESAKIHL
-396 ERWAGGNLHA
+396 ERWAGGTLHA

-421 RGADA
+421 SGADA
-426 MFERWQS
+426 MFRKWKIQKPQS
-433 QNVET
+433 